1 MRNRYYRLKYAN
13 MGVVAFMGLNMKRK
27 RPDSCGRKR
36 VRSLALSLEKIDDCA
51 DRCRPDCVG
60 RTAK

>member
-27 RPDSCGRKR
+27 RPDSCGR
-36 VRSLALSLEKIDDCA
+36 
-51 DRCRPDCVG
+51 
-60 RTAK
+60 